1 MARVQRKKKNKLIH
15 FHSIS
20 RKELS
25 YIYKKRRRFL
35 FSIYNFSR
43 FYNKKEKGYLAQAR
57 VLKNRAK
64 KFYKKRIQL
73 ISSSARKK
81 KILDTYLKSRH
92 LFKKSLFLK
101 KKYYLSRVFREVADE
116 LSQMDFHLNL
126 SGWKVYPDTPE
137 IWLERE
143 EERKRRQKKLRD
155 FFFVWLK
162 GFVKDGWKAKK
173 LLETFD
179 LKRSVFLSIF
189 RFPAFDRSPLKH
201 AQLSNSWLL
210 RFHKSARELS
220 RLLESESYE
229 EEYLLINQDRQEN
242 FNIQEKIRQWITFK
256 VTQNNVFLTI
266 INNQGEVMLWQSA
279 GSSGFRGPRRSTPYA
294 ARVTGYKFGV
304 RLVNKLIRQGEFRKV
319 SLFGLMMKEGLR
331 RKTRMLLQGFFNGLR
346 RSKWARE
353 TGKLPGV
360 RVQCIIRKESISHN
374 GMRKRKPRR
383 V

>member
-1 MARVQRKKKNKLIH
+1 MVKVQRKKKNKLIH

-25 YIYKKRRRFL
+25 YIYKKRNRFL

-43 FYNKKEKGYLAQAR
+43 FYNKKEKGDLARSR
-57 VLKNRAK
+57 VLKNRGIK
-64 KFYKKRIQL
+64 LYKKMVQL
-73 ISSSARKK
+73 ISSSAREKK
-81 KILDTYLKSRH
+81 VMDYYLKSRG

-101 KKYYLSRVFREVADE
+101 KMYYLSRVFHEVADE
-116 LSQMDFHLNL
+116 FSQMDFNLNL
-126 SGWKVYPDTPE
+126 SGWNAYPNTPE
-137 IWLERE
+137 TWLERE
-143 EERKRRQKKLRD
+143 KERKRRQEKLHN
-155 FFFVWLK
+155 FFLVWLR

-173 LLETFD
+173 LVETFD
-179 LKRSVFLSIF
+179 LKRSVFSSIF
-189 RFPAFDRSPLKH
+189 RFPAFDSFPLKD
-201 AQLSNSWLL
+201 AQLNNEWLF
-210 RFHKSARELS
+210 RFHRSARNLS
-220 RLLESESYE
+220 RLLESELYE
-229 EEYLLINQDRQEN
+229 ETYLLSNQDRKDS
-242 FNIQEKIRQWITFK
+242 FNVQEKIRQWITFK

-266 INNQGEVMLWQSA
+266 INSEGEVLLWQSA

-331 RKTRMLLQGFFNGLR
+331 RKTRMLLQGFFNGLK

-353 TGKLPGV
+353 AGKLPGL
-360 RVQCIIRKESISHN
+360 RIQCIIRKESISHN
-374 GMRKRKPRR
+374 GMRKRKARR